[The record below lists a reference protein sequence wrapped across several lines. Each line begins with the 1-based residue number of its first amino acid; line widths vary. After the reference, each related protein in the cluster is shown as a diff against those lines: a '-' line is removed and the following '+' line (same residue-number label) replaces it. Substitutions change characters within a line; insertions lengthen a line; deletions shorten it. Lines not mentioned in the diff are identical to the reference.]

1 MIIVDS
7 TDPIGPGEGLFT
19 MEFYTCCYNL
29 LSEDGILVNQCE
41 SPFYEKN
48 AKEMRKAVKKIKS
61 LFPISKIYQ
70 YNMPTYP
77 SGHWLFGFAS
87 KKYDPIKDFNPE
99 RWEALG
105 LETRYYDRDVH
116 IGSFMLPAYVK
127 KMIETVDKK

>member
-1 MIIVDS
+1 
-7 TDPIGPGEGLFT
+7 
-19 MEFYTCCYNL
+19 
-29 LSEDGILVNQCE
+29 VNQCE

-48 AKEMRKAVKKIKS
+48 AKEMRKSVKKIKS